1 MFYEVKLL
9 FLDADVDNEALRT
22 DNLKVYRIIKLE
34 LIMNCKDYT
43 YSASTVS
50 KSGTSLKMIL
60 IALLFVAYAG
70 CVSPERNK
78 FNPDGIILL
87 HAGAN
92 DLRGAKAEDV
102 MVTSDN
108 TVADVANT
116 TQLVR
121 KVAEKSKE
129 AVVSIYVKTQTPY
142 RWNVI
147 PFSPFGGIP
156 MKVPGIGLGSG
167 FFIHPSGYLLTNNHV
182 VEYAE
187 QIMVRTNKNVDYVVT
202 VIAND
207 PAYDL
212 ALLKVKDGGD
222 KKFDTLSIGDSDAV
236 DAGDMV
242 IAVGNPLGLGHTVT
256 AGIISK
262 TYRNLGINPG
272 GREIEFIQ
280 TDTAIN
286 PGSSGGPLI
295 TLTGACVGI
304 NTAVVARAQGIG
316 FAVPSKLIKI
326 FLDEVRAGKGKDA
339 NTKR

>member
-1 MFYEVKLL
+1 
-9 FLDADVDNEALRT
+9 
-22 DNLKVYRIIKLE
+22 
-34 LIMNCKDYT
+34 MNGQNYA
-43 YSASTVS
+43 YSESTAS
-50 KSGTSLKMIL
+50 KSGTSLKTML
-60 IALLFVAYAG
+60 IVLLLAAYTG
-70 CVSPERNK
+70 CVSRERNG
-78 FNPDGIILL
+78 FDPDGAILL
-87 HAGAN
+87 HAGARE
-92 DLRGAKAEDV
+92 LRGVKSEDV
-102 MVTSDN
+102 MITSNN
-108 TVADVANT
+108 TVADIAFS

-156 MKVPGIGLGSG
+156 LKVPGIGLGSG
-167 FFIHPSGYLLTNNHV
+167 FFIHPSGYILTNNHV

-187 QIMVRTNKNVDYVVT
+187 QIMVRTNKGVDYNVT

-212 ALLKVKDGGD
+212 ALLKIRTRRDQ
-222 KKFDTLSIGDSDAV
+222 KFEALAIGDSDAV

-262 TYRNLGINPG
+262 TYRNLGISQSPG

-295 TLTGACVGI
+295 TLTGACIGI
-304 NTAVVARAQGIG
+304 NTAVVAHAQGIG

-326 FLDEVRAGKGKDA
+326 FLDEVRAGKGKTV
-339 NTKR
+339 NPER

>member
-1 MFYEVKLL
+1 
-9 FLDADVDNEALRT
+9 
-22 DNLKVYRIIKLE
+22 
-34 LIMNCKDYT
+34 MNCKDYA
-43 YSASTVS
+43 YSGSTVS
-50 KSGTSLKMIL
+50 KSEISLKIML
-60 IALLFVAYAG
+60 TALLLVSYAG
-70 CVSPERNK
+70 CVSRERNK
-78 FNPDGIILL
+78 FDSDGVILL
-87 HAGAN
+87 HPGAR
-92 DLRGAKAEDV
+92 DLRGVKSEDV
-102 MVTSDN
+102 MIASNN
-108 TVADVANT
+108 TVDDIVLS

-142 RWNVI
+142 RFNLI
-147 PFSPFGGIP
+147 PFSSFGGIP

-167 FFIHPSGYLLTNNHV
+167 FFIHPSGYILTNNHV
-182 VEYAE
+182 VEHAE
-187 QIMVRTNKNVDYVVT
+187 QIMARTNKGVDYNVT

-212 ALLKVKDGGD
+212 ALLKIKTRQDQQ
-222 KKFDTLSIGDSDAV
+222 FEALAIGDSDAV

-262 TYRNLGINPG
+262 TYRNLGVSQSPG
-272 GREIEFIQ
+272 GRDIEFIQ

-295 TLTGACVGI
+295 TLTGACIGI

-316 FAVPSKLIKI
+316 FAVTSKLIKI
-326 FLDEVRAGKGKDA
+326 FLDDVRAGKGKTVEPQD
-339 NTKR
+339 

>member
-1 MFYEVKLL
+1 
-9 FLDADVDNEALRT
+9 
-22 DNLKVYRIIKLE
+22 
-34 LIMNCKDYT
+34 MNCKDYA
-43 YSASTVS
+43 YSASTAP
-50 KSGTSLKMIL
+50 KSGTSLKTVL
-60 IALLFVAYAG
+60 IALLLLAHTG
-70 CVSPERNK
+70 CVSRERNK
-78 FNPDGIILL
+78 FDSDGVILL
-87 HAGAN
+87 HPGAR
-92 DLRGAKAEDV
+92 DLRGVKAEDV
-102 MVTSDN
+102 MIASDN
-108 TVADVANT
+108 TVADIANT
-116 TQLVR
+116 TQLIR

-129 AVVSIYVKTQTPY
+129 AVVSIYVKTRTPY

-156 MKVPGIGLGSG
+156 LKVPGIGLGSG
-167 FFIHPSGYLLTNNHV
+167 FFIHPSGYILTNNHV

-187 QIMVRTNKNVDYVVT
+187 QIMARTNKGVDYNVT

-212 ALLKVKDGGD
+212 ALLKINIRGD
-222 KKFDTLSIGDSDAV
+222 HKFDTLEIGDSDAV
-236 DAGDMV
+236 EAGDMV

-295 TLTGACVGI
+295 TLTGACIGI

-316 FAVPSKLIKI
+316 FAVSSKLIKI
-326 FLDEVRAGKGKDA
+326 FLDDVRAGKGQFAEPQD
-339 NTKR
+339 

>member
-1 MFYEVKLL
+1 
-9 FLDADVDNEALRT
+9 
-22 DNLKVYRIIKLE
+22 
-34 LIMNCKDYT
+34 MNFKDYAH
-43 YSASTVS
+43 SAPGVPNSR
-50 KSGTSLKMIL
+50 TSLKMIL
-60 IALLFVAYAG
+60 IALLLVTYSG
-70 CVSPERNK
+70 CVSRARNK
-78 FNPDGIILL
+78 FDSDGIILL
-87 HAGAN
+87 HAGAR
-92 DLRGAKAEDV
+92 DLRGVKAEDV

-142 RWNVI
+142 RLNII

-156 MKVPGIGLGSG
+156 MNVPGIGLGSG
-167 FFIHPSGYLLTNNHV
+167 FFIHPSGYILTNNHV
-182 VEYAE
+182 VEHAE
-187 QIMVRTNKNVDYVVT
+187 QIMARTNKGVDYVVT

-212 ALLKVKDGGD
+212 ALLKVKNGGD
-222 KKFDTLSIGDSDAV
+222 KKFDTLAIGDSDAV

-262 TYRNLGINPG
+262 TYRNLGVSQSPG

-326 FLDEVRAGKGKDA
+326 FLDEVRAGKGKSA
-339 NTKR
+339 NPEP

>member
-1 MFYEVKLL
+1 
-9 FLDADVDNEALRT
+9 
-22 DNLKVYRIIKLE
+22 
-34 LIMNCKDYT
+34 MN
-43 YSASTVS
+43 
-50 KSGTSLKMIL
+50 
-60 IALLFVAYAG
+60 
-70 CVSPERNK
+70 
-78 FNPDGIILL
+78 
-87 HAGAN
+87 
-92 DLRGAKAEDV
+92 
-102 MVTSDN
+102 
-108 TVADVANT
+108 
-116 TQLVR
+116 
-121 KVAEKSKE
+121 
-129 AVVSIYVKTQTPY
+129 
-142 RWNVI
+142 
-147 PFSPFGGIP
+147 
-156 MKVPGIGLGSG
+156 VPGIGLGSG

-187 QIMVRTNKNVDYVVT
+187 QIMVRTNKGVDYVVT

-212 ALLKVKDGGD
+212 ALLKIKIQPDH
-222 KKFDTLSIGDSDAV
+222 KFDTLAIGDSDAV

-262 TYRNLGINPG
+262 TYRNLGISQSPG

-326 FLDEVRAGKGKDA
+326 FLDEVRAGKGQIA
-339 NTKR
+339 NPQD

>member
-1 MFYEVKLL
+1 
-9 FLDADVDNEALRT
+9 
-22 DNLKVYRIIKLE
+22 
-34 LIMNCKDYT
+34 MNYQHYA
-43 YSASTVS
+43 YSASRIS
-50 KSGTSLKMIL
+50 WSGTSIKTIL
-60 IALLFVAYAG
+60 IALLLLAHTG
-70 CVSPERNK
+70 CVSRERDK
-78 FNPDGIILL
+78 FNPDGVILL
-87 HAGAN
+87 HAGAR
-92 DLRGAKAEDV
+92 DLRGAKIEDL
-102 MVTSDN
+102 MITTNN
-108 TVADVANT
+108 TVADITNT

-129 AVVSIYVKTQTPY
+129 TVVSIYVKTQTPY

-156 MKVPGIGLGSG
+156 LKVPGIGLGSG
-167 FFIHPSGYLLTNNHV
+167 FFIHPSGYILTNNHV

-187 QIMVRTNKNVDYVVT
+187 HIMVRTNKGVDYNVT

-212 ALLKVKDGGD
+212 ALLKVKNGGD
-222 KKFDTLSIGDSDAV
+222 QKFDTLAIGDSDAV

-262 TYRNLGINPG
+262 TYRNLGISKSPG

-326 FLDEVRAGKGKDA
+326 FLNEVRAGKGKFV
-339 NTKR
+339 NPEP